1 MLTISEMAEQ
11 SFRKHSLRIVQSN
24 GGVMET
30 RLRSIVKAVI
40 WNLIGLSVMAV
51 VGLIVTG
58 SLTAGGVMAVINTV
72 IGFTTYV
79 LYERVWSRIDWGRCH
94 G

>member
-1 MLTISEMAEQ
+1 
-11 SFRKHSLRIVQSN
+11 
-24 GGVMET
+24 MET

-40 WNLIGLSVMAV
+40 WNLIGLSIMAI

-58 SLTAGGVMAVINTV
+58 SLSDGGLMAVINTV
-72 IGFTTYV
+72 IGFATYV
-79 LYERVWSRIDWGRCH
+79 LYERVWSRVVWGRCH

>member
-1 MLTISEMAEQ
+1 MLTISEMAGQ
-11 SFRKHSLRIVQSN
+11 SNRKHSLRIVQSN
-24 GGVMET
+24 GGDMET

-40 WNLIGLSVMAV
+40 WNLIGLAVMAV
-51 VGLIVTG
+51 VGLVVTG
-58 SLTAGGVMAVINTV
+58 SLTAGGLMAVINTA

-79 LYERVWSRIDWGRCH
+79 LYERVWSRIGWGRCH

>member
-1 MLTISEMAEQ
+1 
-11 SFRKHSLRIVQSN
+11 
-24 GGVMET
+24 MET

-40 WNLIGLSVMAV
+40 WNLIGLSVMAG
-51 VGLIVTG
+51 VGLAVTG

-72 IGFTTYV
+72 IGFTTYL
-79 LYERVWSRIDWGRCH
+79 LYERVWSRIHWGRCH